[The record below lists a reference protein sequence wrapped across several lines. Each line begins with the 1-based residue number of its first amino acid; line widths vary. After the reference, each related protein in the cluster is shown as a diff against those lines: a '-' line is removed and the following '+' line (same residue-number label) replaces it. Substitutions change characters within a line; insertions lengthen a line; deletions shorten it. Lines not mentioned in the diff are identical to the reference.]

1 MDNGASSYRRF
12 LAGDDNGIADIIRE
26 YRDGLIFYLNGF
38 VNDIHTA
45 EDLAE
50 DVFIK
55 IAVKKPRFRERS
67 SFKTWLYAIG
77 RNEAYSALRRKQIAY
92 VPLEELPE
100 LTAIYEAPELR
111 FFGEEKNRALHR
123 CLGRLKSEYHQ
134 ALWLYYFEGLSAKE
148 IAVIMKKSV
157 PNIDTLLYR
166 ARLAVKRE
174 LEMEGFDHENL

>member
-12 LAGDDNGIADIIRE
+12 LAGDDNGLADIIRA

-55 IAVKKPRFRERS
+55 IAVKKPAFREKS

-77 RNEAYSALRRKQIAY
+77 RNEAYQNLRRRRLVY
-92 VPLEELPE
+92 VPLDALPE
-100 LTAIYEAPELR
+100 AADLYEAPETGYFR
-111 FFGEEKNRALHR
+111 TEQYRALHACMAR
-123 CLGRLKSEYHQ
+123 VKSEYHQ
-134 ALWLYYFEGLSAKE
+134 VLWLYYFENFSAKE
-148 IAVIMKKSV
+148 ISAVMHRSV
-157 PNIDTLLYR
+157 HNVDTLLCR
-166 ARLAVKRE
+166 ARKAVKRE
-174 LEMEGFDHENL
+174 LEKEGFNDENL